1 MQLLPKMLIKPIEQ
15 YFVNQY
21 DLATFL
27 SIVSLTTNNLQN
39 NIAVEPK
46 KIVPVKKKIKP
57 NENEE
62 IIIPQNE
69 IPTYIG
75 QGIFKNIVNNKEF
88 LQEYS
93 AKYAKYIWDTKG
105 IHLEIL
111 KHPNFAIHV
120 IAYYWNKQQLFKF
133 KGHLQSLQNVL
144 KFDTID
150 TFEYTTTSNLYQNYL
165 SKE

>member
-93 AKYAKYIWDTKG
+93 AKYK
-105 IHLEIL
+105 IHSEIF
-111 KHPNFAIHV
+111 KTPEFAIHV